1 MTRLRNR
8 SNSSPIGGNS
18 FSFIVPF
25 AIALIILIV
34 IIRYMFSSSPTENHT
49 GSFMTVTPKQEQSE
63 IYIYM
68 SGDSKKRIDGAT
80 KMYATDSKLTV
91 SLGEAEAGFENST
104 SKLFI
109 DKGGEVRYEGVIDG
123 KQIISLEN
131 ADMLADSS
139 TSDMII
145 KLKNFFITP
154 SDNSVIILSQNIIA
168 SNIYVLKGS
177 ALVEDYSKKSTS
189 TSIGVGQQLT
199 IMKNDLSSNT
209 LQFASKIEPLSD
221 YIKTTNLFIN
231 HNGDSLL
238 SSMISSEGT
247 GSTDASGSLSVKN
260 TKIGLTIT
268 SPEDESTVD
277 TSEITIE
284 GKLLNTDIT
293 KVTINDKEALID
305 KEQKSF
311 LYKSF
316 PLASSSNNI
325 VYKAYDSEGGIL
337 AKGILTIYTSQKI
350 GKEDASKKPSV
361 TTYPISDK
369 DFRIISPTENPYK
382 TTDDV
387 VRIEGRVNKGI
398 VKYITINDYRL
409 SKFPQLGTSWYYFA
423 NKDYGT
429 MNDGINLYTIKYY
442 GENDELLFTNL
453 FTIVKEKV
461 EDIVPTPISTS
472 TGTTATGS
480 STEG

>member
-1 MTRLRNR
+1 MKA
-8 SNSSPIGGNS
+8 G
-18 FSFIVPF
+18 
-25 AIALIILIV
+25 LI
-34 IIRYMFSSSPTENHT
+34 
-49 GSFMTVTPKQEQSE
+49 
-63 IYIYM
+63 
-68 SGDSKKRIDGAT
+68 
-80 KMYATDSKLTV
+80 
-91 SLGEAEAGFENST
+91 
-104 SKLFI
+104 
-109 DKGGEVRYEGVIDG
+109 
-123 KQIISLEN
+123 
-131 ADMLADSS
+131 
-139 TSDMII
+139 
-145 KLKNFFITP
+145 
-154 SDNSVIILSQNIIA
+154 
-168 SNIYVLKGS
+168 
-177 ALVEDYSKKSTS
+177 
-189 TSIGVGQQLT
+189 
-199 IMKNDLSSNT
+199 
-209 LQFASKIEPLSD
+209 
-221 YIKTTNLFIN
+221 
-231 HNGDSLL
+231 
-238 SSMISSEGT
+238 
-247 GSTDASGSLSVKN
+247 
-260 TKIGLTIT
+260 IT

-277 TSEITIE
+277 TNEINIE
-284 GKLLNTDIT
+284 GKLMNAEIT

-311 LYKSF
+311 IYKSF

-337 AKGILTIYTSQKI
+337 TKGILTIYTSQKI

-387 VRIEGRVNKGI
+387 IRIEGRVNKGI

-453 FTIVKEKV
+453 FTIVKEKL
-461 EDIVPTPISTS
+461 EETVPAVIPTS